1 VNPPAIEAV
10 IFDLGGVLI
19 EWDPRHLYRELLPD
33 EPAVERFLAEVCT
46 PAWNARQDE
55 GRSFDEGV
63 AELIDLHP
71 GQEELIRA
79 YADRWE
85 EMLRGEIEG
94 SAALL
99 AELDTAGVPLFALTN
114 WSTETFP
121 IAQERF
127 GFLRRFRDIVVS
139 GREGVAKPDPRLF
152 EIAVRRFGVAPSR
165 CLYVDDSEA
174 NVEVAARLGFVVER
188 FVDTTRLR
196 RRMVELRLLPG

>member
-1 VNPPAIEAV
+1 VSPPAIEAV

-63 AELIDLHP
+63 AELVELHP

-121 IAQERF
+121 FAQERF
-127 GFLRRFRDIVVS
+127 GFLGRFRDIVIS

-152 EIAVRRFGVAPSR
+152 EIAVGRFGVAPPR
-165 CLYVDDSEA
+165 CLFVDDSEA
-174 NVEVAARLGFVVER
+174 NVEVAGRLGFVAER
-188 FVDTTRLR
+188 FVDTTALR

>member
-1 VNPPAIEAV
+1 MSPPTIEAV

-46 PAWNARQDE
+46 PAWNARQDA
-55 GRSFDEGV
+55 GRSFDER
-63 AELIDLHP
+63 AADLIELHP
-71 GQEELIRA
+71 GQEGLIRA
-79 YADRWE
+79 YVDRWG
-85 EMLRGEIEG
+85 EMLGGEIEG

-139 GREGVAKPDPRLF
+139 GREGVAKPDARLF

-174 NVEVAARLGFVVER
+174 NVEVAGRLGFVAER
-188 FVDTTRLR
+188 FVDTAALR